1 MRQVLGEARALGLRS
16 VTHILGFG
24 GYSPSRVVT
33 NDDWAKALDTS
44 DEWITQRTG
53 IKRRHYAAPD
63 ESTMTLAAE
72 AAAVALKDA
81 DLTPDEV
88 DEIVLATDTPEMMT
102 PDTAALV
109 QNRLGCRN
117 IPTYDLGGS
126 GCAGFVQALDVARS
140 RILVDPKTILVIGVE
155 LISRMISQED
165 RSTAILFGDGAG
177 AVVMGPEGGQAQ
189 VLGVVA
195 GTDGSA
201 AEILTLAAGGTR
213 NPFNSDSLA
222 TGDYNRLVMDGRKI
236 FVEAVKRMSEAA
248 LEVVDKVGRSIG
260 DVKLVIPHQANL
272 RIIDA
277 VRKKLSLEEESVYVN
292 VDEYGNTGSAT
303 VPFAMWEAVGK
314 GRIGDGDLVVLT
326 AFGAGFHWA
335 AAAVQF

>member
-1 MRQVLGEARALGLRS
+1 M
-16 VTHILGFG
+16 THILGFG
-24 GYSPSRVVT
+24 GYAPARVVT
-33 NDDWAKALDTS
+33 NDDWARALDTS

-63 ESTMTLAAE
+63 ESTMTLAAD

-81 DLTPDEV
+81 DLTPDDI
-88 DEIVLATDTPEMMT
+88 DEIILATDTPEMMT

-140 RILVDPKTILVIGVE
+140 RILVDPKKVLVIGVE

-177 AVVMGPEGGQAQ
+177 AIVMGPEGGRAQ
-189 VLGVVA
+189 VLGAVT

-213 NPFNSDSLA
+213 NPFNPASLA
-222 TGDYNRLVMDGRKI
+222 SGDYNRLVMDGRKI

-248 LEVVDKVGRSIG
+248 SEVVEKIGRSMS

-277 VRKKLSLEEESVYVN
+277 VRKKLGLSEDSVYVN
-292 VDEYGNTGSAT
+292 IDEYGNTGSAT

-314 GRIGDGDLVVLT
+314 GRIEDGDLVILT

>member
-1 MRQVLGEARALGLRS
+1 MP

-24 GYSPSRVVT
+24 GYAPERVVT
-33 NDDWAKALDTS
+33 NDDWADVLDTS

-53 IKRRHYAAPD
+53 IKRRRYASPD
-63 ESTMTLAAE
+63 ESTMTLATE
-72 AAAVALKDA
+72 AASVALKDS
-81 DLTPDEV
+81 DLTPDDI
-88 DEIVLATDTPEMMT
+88 DEIILATDTPEMMT

-109 QNRLGCRN
+109 QNRLGCRK

-165 RSTAILFGDGAG
+165 RATAVLFGDGAG
-177 AVVMGPEGGQAQ
+177 AVVMGPEGGRAE
-189 VLGVVA
+189 VLGAVA

-213 NPFNSDSLA
+213 NPFNAESLA
-222 TGDYNRLVMDGRKI
+222 SGDYNRLVMDGRKI

-248 LEVVDKVGRSIG
+248 YEVLEKIGRSVN

-277 VRKKLSLEEESVYVN
+277 VRKKLGLAEESVYVN
-292 VDEYGNTGSAT
+292 IQDYGNTGSAT

-314 GRIGDGDLVVLT
+314 GRIDTGDLVVLT